1 MRARRRF
8 GVAVL
13 GLATLVLS
21 RCRGQ
26 GVTPVDRVT
35 FRTFLGALVVL
46 LAAAAGSK
54 CQAGIISGSV
64 QTGTRIFNKNLTTEG
79 TTDWAVWGFANGGT
93 STSLSPDNRKIGG
106 SGISDLTS
114 ISNGNPLRGLGQF
127 GSYGESTFNWSN
139 GTPVLSATG
148 AFTGIQHDG
157 FGQPFSTIGE
167 GFSFTVPADTNLRTV
182 TLYNTVNHGNSELT
196 ATLSDGSAVP
206 FVFDSHHI
214 LDFNGPDI
222 YAITYAANSAG
233 QSLTVKLVLT
243 APDASGNNTANVAIQ
258 AVDLT
263 FAAVPEPS
271 SLALLALGGGVV
283 AAWRRWRKVRR
294 AS

>member
-1 MRARRRF
+1 
-8 GVAVL
+8 VAVL

-21 RCRGQ
+21 RFRSH
-26 GVTPVDRVT
+26 GVTPADRVT

-54 CQAGIISGSV
+54 CQAGIINGSV
-64 QTGTRIFNKNLTTEG
+64 QTGTRIFNQNLTTEG
-79 TTDWAVWGFANGGT
+79 TADWAVWGFANGGT
-93 STSLSPDNRKIGG
+93 STSLSPDNRKLGG
-106 SGISDLTS
+106 SGISDLTN
-114 ISNGNPLRGLGQF
+114 ISNGNPLRGIGQF

-148 AFTGIQHDG
+148 AFTGIQHNG
-157 FGQPFSTIGE
+157 FGQPFSNIGE

-182 TLYNTVNHGNSELT
+182 TLYDTVDHGNSELT

-206 FVFDSHHI
+206 FVFDSHHVP
-214 LDFNGPDI
+214 DFNGPDI
-222 YAITYAANSAG
+222 YTITYAANSAG

-243 APDASGNNTANVAIQ
+243 APDGSGNNTANVAIQ

-263 FAAVPEPS
+263 GPPPAVPEPS
-271 SLALLALGGGVV
+271 SLALLALGGG
-283 AAWRRWRKVRR
+283 ALAGWRRWRKRFT
-294 AS
+294 A